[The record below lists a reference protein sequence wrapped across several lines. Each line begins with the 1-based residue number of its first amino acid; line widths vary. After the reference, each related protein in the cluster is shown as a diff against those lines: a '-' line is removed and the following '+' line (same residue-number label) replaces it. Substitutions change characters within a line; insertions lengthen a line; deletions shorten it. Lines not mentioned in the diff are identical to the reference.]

1 MGAFEADIVIKP
13 RPDEDFY
20 VFYST
25 LHFQPMEWGTRGD
38 YEDLEEV
45 DEDFKRADKNGSSAQ
60 NDDTFYW
67 DEWEIEIRGGWAS
80 AIAPESAVAATID
93 RDDLRELC
101 ESDVGSGFEVLPE
114 SVKWFYAKERVEAPK
129 LKRWIPKK
137 QPGEDSLWS
146 GAIMSCISVPLL
158 LISLGAFL
166 DSPELT
172 ATSDWWG
179 ANTGSLVTMGFIS
192 IFVLFGVGGSV
203 STIRERRVR
212 ERARLGWI
220 AARRKRPTASNDPIE
235 RQKRSP
241 ARKAAAMS
249 ENRKAREAAEP
260 AAYDEDD
267 LFGTG
272 PRNWAGFGVF
282 GGIVVGVSLIP
293 IFSMIPMLTDR
304 ANFDGMAMFG
314 YVTFLAVMACSAS
327 ILAHVLVSDDG
338 TFPTFTDARY
348 SLVLFWYLVA
358 AMAVCALLIALAPV
372 MLLIDGYGLLDFF
385 QALKYGLWRA
395 DAFALFLV
403 SLIYW
408 AGSATL
414 LYFIVRGV
422 WRRFARPIPFISY
435 RELRRSQSAGR

>member
-1 MGAFEADIVIKP
+1 MAAFESEIIIKP

-25 LHFQPMEWGTRGD
+25 LRFQPMEWGTRGD

-45 DEDFKRADKNGSSAQ
+45 DEEFKRADKNGSSAQ
-60 NDDTFYW
+60 SDNTFYW

-80 AIAPESAVAATID
+80 GIAPESAVAATID

-101 ESDVGSGFEVLPE
+101 ESDVGAGFDVLPE

-137 QPGEDSLWS
+137 QPGDDSLWA
-146 GAIMSCISVPLL
+146 GAITSCISVPLL
-158 LISLGAFL
+158 LITLGAFL

-172 ATSDWWG
+172 ATTDWWG
-179 ANTGSLVTMGFIS
+179 ANTGSLVAMGFIS
-192 IFVLFGVGGSV
+192 IFVLFGVGGTV

-212 ERARLGWI
+212 ERARLAWI
-220 AARRKRPTASNDPIE
+220 EARRKRSSASRDPFE

-241 ARKAAAMS
+241 ARKANATS

-267 LFGTG
+267 GFGTG
-272 PRNWAGFGVF
+272 PRNWAGFVVF

-293 IFSMIPMLTDR
+293 IFSMIPMLTGRTD
-304 ANFDGMAMFG
+304 FDGPAMWGYLTLLACMAF
-314 YVTFLAVMACSAS
+314 SAS
-327 ILAHVLVSDDG
+327 ILAHVLVSNDG
-338 TFPTFTDARY
+338 SFPTFTDARY
-348 SLVLFWYLVA
+348 SLALFWYLVA
-358 AMAVCALLIALAPV
+358 AMAVCALLLALAPV

-385 QALKYGLWRA
+385 QALKYGIWRA
-395 DAFALFLV
+395 DALTPFLTSLF
-403 SLIYW
+403 YW

-414 LYFIVRGV
+414 LYFVVRGV
-422 WRRFARPIPFISY
+422 WRRFARPIPFVSY